1 MSARQPDPHVATMFE
16 MVLEISLLRSVVRE
30 LVHQS
35 PVTDGRSLTVD
46 DLDLLS
52 GEREAFER
60 ALAEAPNV

>member
-1 MSARQPDPHVATMFE
+1 MSAAPHEVALLDA
-16 MVLEISLLRSVVRE
+16 VQEISLLRSVVRE

-46 DLDLLS
+46 DLDLLA

-60 ALAEAPNV
+60 ALAEAPDV